1 MASPNVTP
9 TPPAPTPPPPVVRPR
24 YRRSFAGPVVLIIVG
39 IVFLLANMHVI
50 SWGNFGHYFAR
61 YWPLLLILWG
71 VIKLFEYS
79 AAQRQGYTPRGIG
92 AGGVVLIVFL
102 VIFGMSATSADRV
115 DWKRVGDELDV
126 NMGPDFVL
134 FGNRYDYNGQLDET
148 VAPAVTTVKITGDSV
163 TTHVTP
169 SADGQLHVRYKQTF
183 VTDNKDQADK
193 AHAKEQPRISTDGN
207 TMTVDFS
214 RTQDARVIY
223 DVDIQVPK
231 KLALSIAG
239 TSGSKSV
246 TGLEANVD
254 IDSTHGDVNLSNI
267 TGNASVHMH
276 GGSLV
281 ADGIKGDLSIEGRA
295 GDLKTTNITGGVSF
309 DGSFTD
315 ISMAKVAKDI
325 RFKSER
331 TDLELARL
339 DGNLSMDIGDLRA
352 DKVFGPVRVVT
363 RSKDVRLDQLSGDV
377 TVQNSHAD
385 VEIHGT
391 DKLGT
396 VDLTNR
402 SGPVTLVLP
411 QKVGFQV
418 DGSTTGGDISND
430 FKELKVDESGNNNR
444 ISGSVGN
451 GAAHIKIATEHG
463 DIAIRK
469 AP

>member
-9 TPPAPTPPPPVVRPR
+9 TPPPPPPPAMRP
-24 YRRSFAGPVVLIIVG
+24 YRRSMAGPVVLIILG
-39 IVFLLANMHVI
+39 IVFLLANLHLI

-61 YWPLLLILWG
+61 FWPLLLILWG
-71 VIKLFEYS
+71 LIKLFEYTS
-79 AAQRQGYTPRGIG
+79 AQRQGYPARGIG

-102 VIFGMSATSADRV
+102 VIFGMAATSADRV

-148 VAPAVTTVKITGDSV
+148 VAPAVNTIKIAGDSV
-163 TTHVTP
+163 ATHVSP
-169 SADGQLHVRYKQTF
+169 STDGQLHVRYKQTF
-183 VTDNKDQADK
+183 VTDSKDQADK
-193 AHAKEQPRISTDGN
+193 AHTKEQPRISTEGN

-223 DVDIQVPK
+223 DVDIQMPK

-239 TSGSKSV
+239 TSGDKSV
-246 TGLEANVD
+246 NGLEANVD
-254 IDSTHGDVNLSNI
+254 IDSNHGDVNISNM
-267 TGNASVHMH
+267 TGNATVHLH

-281 ADGIKGDLSIEGRA
+281 ADSIKGDLTIEGRA
-295 GDLKTTNITGGVSF
+295 NDLKTTNITGGVSF

-315 ISMAKVAKDI
+315 IAMAKIAKDV

-331 TDLELARL
+331 TDLEIARL
-339 DGNLSMDIGDLRA
+339 DGNLNMDIGDLQA
-352 DKVFGPVRVVT
+352 DQVFGPVRVIT
-363 RSKDVRLDQLSGDV
+363 RSKDIRLNQVSGDI

-385 VEIHGT
+385 IEVHGT

-396 VDLTNR
+396 VDLSNR
-402 SGPVTLVLP
+402 SGPVKVVLP
-411 QKVGFQV
+411 PKAGFQV
-418 DGSTTGGDISND
+418 DGSTTGGDISSD
-430 FKELKVDESGNNNR
+430 FKELKVDEGAGNNNR
-444 ISGSVGN
+444 INGAVGN
-451 GAAHIKIATEHG
+451 GAVHIKISTEHG

-469 AP
+469 GS